1 MAIAILEKS
10 FQLFT
15 GKRQKQQLD
24 HNVFGAKIGLTASLF
39 GCWHERVSRPFTEG
53 KSAYRAC
60 LNCGARK
67 PFDTE
72 TLETKDRFYYPP
84 IIRNVENV

>member
-10 FQLFT
+10 VQLFT

-24 HNVFGAKIGLTASLF
+24 HNVFGAEIGVITSLF
-39 GCWHERVSRPFTEG
+39 GCWHEQISRPFTEG

-67 PFDTE
+67 PFDKE
-72 TLETKDRFYYPP
+72 TLETKDKFYYPP

>member
-15 GKRQKQQLD
+15 GKKQNQQLD
-24 HNVFGAKIGLTASLF
+24 HNVFGAEIGVITSLF

-67 PFDTE
+67 PFDKE
-72 TLETKDRFYYPP
+72 TLETKDKFYYPP
-84 IIRNVENV
+84 IIRNVDNI

>member
-10 FQLFT
+10 VQIFN
-15 GKRQKQQLD
+15 GNSQKQQLD
-24 HNVFGAKIGLTASLF
+24 QNVFGAKIGLMTSLF
-39 GCWHERVSRPFTEG
+39 GCWHEKVSRPFSEG

-67 PFDTE
+67 PFDKE
-72 TLETKDRFYYPP
+72 TLQTEDKFYFPP